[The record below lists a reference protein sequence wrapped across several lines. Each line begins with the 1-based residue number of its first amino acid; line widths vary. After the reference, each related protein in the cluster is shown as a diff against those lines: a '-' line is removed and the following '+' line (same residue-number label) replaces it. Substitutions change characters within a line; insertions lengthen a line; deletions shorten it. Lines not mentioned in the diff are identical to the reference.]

1 MYDFTVRFKSLRIMT
16 TLYNIYC
23 DESCHL
29 ENGRDRDYAMAI
41 GGIWCRDAKKR
52 EIFGRIREIK
62 AEHGIAADAEIK
74 WNKVSPAQVD
84 YYLDLI
90 NYFFDNSDLHFRV
103 IVIPDKRQLNYEA
116 IGLTNDE
123 FYYKAYFN
131 MLKTILDPEYR
142 YNIYLDIKDT
152 RGQKKVER
160 LRECLCNSHY
170 DFNREMISRIQQ
182 VRSHEVELIGL
193 ADLLIGALTYVHR
206 KMDGSK
212 AKLALIERIKQRS
225 GYTLL
230 SSTLY
235 RENKFNVFV
244 WRAGDGRK

>member
-1 MYDFTVRFKSLRIMT
+1 MA

-41 GGIWCRDAKKR
+41 GGIWCADEKKK
-52 EIFGRIREIK
+52 EVFSQIREIK
-62 AEHGIAADAEIK
+62 RKHGIAPNAEIK
-74 WNKVSPAQVD
+74 WNKVSPAQLD
-84 YYLDLI
+84 YYLDLV
-90 NYFFDNSDLHFRV
+90 NYFFDNKNLHFRV
-103 IVIPDKRQLNYEA
+103 IVIPDKRKLNHEVYDH
-116 IGLTNDE
+116 THNE
-123 FYYKAYFN
+123 FYYRAYFT
-131 MLKTILDPEYR
+131 MLKTILDPDYQ
-142 YNIYLDIKDT
+142 YNIYIDIKDT
-152 RGQKKVER
+152 RGQKKVES
-160 LRECLCNSHY
+160 LRDWLNNSHY
-170 DFNREMISRIQQ
+170 DFNRGMIRKIQQ

-206 KMDGSK
+206 NMDTSK
-212 AKLALIERIKQRS
+212 AKLAIIERIKQRS

-244 WRAGDGRK
+244 WRAGNDR

>member
-1 MYDFTVRFKSLRIMT
+1 MMGLLYDV
-16 TLYNIYC
+16 YC

-29 ENGRDRDYAMAI
+29 VNGRDRDYAMAI
-41 GGIWCRDAKKR
+41 GGIWCPDEKKKQV
-52 EIFGRIREIK
+52 FHRIREIK
-62 AEHGIAADAEIK
+62 AEHGVASDTEIK
-74 WNKVSPAQVD
+74 WNKVSPAKLA
-84 YYLDLI
+84 YYLDLV

-103 IVIPDKRQLNYEA
+103 IVIPDKRKLKHELYQQ
-116 IGLTNDE
+116 THDE

-131 MLKTILDPEYR
+131 MLKTILDPGCR

-160 LRECLCNSHY
+160 LHEVLCNSHY
-170 DFNREMISRIQQ
+170 DFNREMIGRVQQ
-182 VRSHEVELIGL
+182 VRSHEVELLGL

-206 KMDGSK
+206 GMNTST
-212 AKLALIERIKQRS
+212 AKLALIERIRQRS

-244 WRAGDGRK
+244 WRAGNGR